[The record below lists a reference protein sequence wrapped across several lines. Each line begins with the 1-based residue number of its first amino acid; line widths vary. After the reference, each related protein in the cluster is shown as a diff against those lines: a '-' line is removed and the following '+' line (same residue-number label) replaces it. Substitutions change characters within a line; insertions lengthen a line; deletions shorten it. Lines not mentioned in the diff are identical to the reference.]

1 MTTETFSNQVDA
13 QTSARRLWCAEC
25 DGEVEARLAGVRTW
39 VARCT
44 RSRGTHTLRPKGPN
58 AVKHYLDT
66 GEGDAITRQRAE
78 RWLLKQAKEKEEK
91 TWHS

>member
-1 MTTETFSNQVDA
+1 MTTETFGNQVDA
-13 QTSARRLWCAEC
+13 QIAARRLWCAEC
-25 DGEVEARLAGVRTW
+25 DGAVEAHLTGPRTW

-58 AVKHYLDT
+58 AVQHYLDT

-78 RWLLKQAKEKEEK
+78 RWLLKRAKEKEE
-91 TWHS
+91 TWHN